1 MKMRIALFA
10 KQYFS
15 NYKDNYQSIIN
26 RLELSNC
33 DIFINKDFYK
43 LLKNNVHFK
52 LEPIQYQNLNDFD
65 KKPHAFF
72 SLGGDGTILD
82 TIQVVRDSNIPILGI
97 NMGRLGFLSSVSLNE
112 VDKAITSVLKNNY
125 ILDKRTLLSLKTDGK
140 LFGDLN
146 FALNEFAIQKK
157 DHLSMIVVH
166 VYIDDQFLN
175 SYWSDGLLIST
186 PTGSTAYSLS
196 VGGPIVTPG
205 AGVFVISPIAPHNL
219 TVRPIVIPDNSTIKL
234 KIQGRS
240 KSFLVG
246 LDSRFETI
254 KASTELVVKKCNFT
268 VNMVQIGSRSFF
280 DTIREKL
287 NWGLDIR
294 N

>member
-1 MKMRIALFA
+1 MRIAFFA
-10 KQYFS
+10 KQYFR
-15 NYKDNYQSIIN
+15 NYKENYQSMIDK
-26 RLELSNC
+26 LELANC
-33 DIFINKDFYK
+33 ELFVNKDFYK
-43 LLKNNVHFK
+43 LLKNKVVFK
-52 LEPIQYQNLNDFD
+52 TEPSIYQSLDDFE
-65 KKPHAFF
+65 KKPDAFF

-82 TIQVVRDSNIPILGI
+82 TIQVVKDSNIPILGI
-97 NMGRLGFLSSVSLNE
+97 NMGRLGFLSSVALSE
-112 VDKAITSVLKNNY
+112 VDLAIESVLKNNY
-125 ILDKRTLLSLKTDGK
+125 ILDKRTLLSLHTDNN
-140 LFGDLN
+140 LFGELN
-146 FALNEFAIQKK
+146 FALNEFVIQKK

-205 AGVFVISPIAPHNL
+205 AGNFIISPIAPHNL
-219 TVRPIVIPDNSTIKL
+219 TVRPIVIPDNSVIKL

-254 KASTELVVKKCNFT
+254 KASTELVVKKCEFS
-268 VNMVQIGSRSFF
+268 VNMIQIGSRSFF

>member
-1 MKMRIALFA
+1 MRIAFFA
-10 KQYFS
+10 KQYFR
-15 NYKDNYQSIIN
+15 NYKDNYQSMIDK
-26 RLELSNC
+26 LELANC
-33 DIFINKDFYK
+33 ELFVNKDFYK
-43 LLKNNVHFK
+43 LLKNKVVFK
-52 LEPIQYQNLNDFD
+52 TEPCIYQSLENFD
-65 KKPHAFF
+65 KKPDAFF

-82 TIQVVRDSNIPILGI
+82 TIQVVKDSNIPILGI
-97 NMGRLGFLSSVSLNE
+97 NMGRLGFLSSVALSE
-112 VDKAITSVLKNNY
+112 VDLAIESVLKNNY
-125 ILDKRTLLSLKTDGK
+125 ILDKRTLLSLHTDNN
-140 LFGDLN
+140 LFGELN
-146 FALNEFAIQKK
+146 FALNEFVIQKK

-205 AGVFVISPIAPHNL
+205 AGNFIISPIAPHNL
-219 TVRPIVIPDNSTIKL
+219 TVRPIVIPDNSVIKL

-254 KASTELVVKKCNFT
+254 KASTELVVSKCEFS
-268 VNMVQIGSRSFF
+268 VNMIQIGSRSFF

>member
-1 MKMRIALFA
+1 MKIALFA
-10 KQYFS
+10 KKFFN
-15 NYKDNYQSIIN
+15 NYKDSYQSIIDK
-26 RLELSNC
+26 LESANC
-33 DIFINKDFYK
+33 EIFVNQDFYK
-43 LLKNNVHFK
+43 LLTAKVKFK
-52 LEPIQYQNLNDFD
+52 TDPISYNTLDDFD
-65 KKPHAFF
+65 IKPDAFF

-82 TIQVVRDSNIPILGI
+82 TTLVVRQSNIPILGI
-97 NMGRLGFLSSVSLNE
+97 NMGRLGFLSSVSLKE
-112 VDKAITSVLKNNY
+112 VDQAIESVLKNNY
-125 ILDKRTLLSLKTDGK
+125 ILDKRALLSLKTESN
-140 LFGDLN
+140 LFGDFN

-175 SYWSDGLLIST
+175 SYWADGLLIST

-254 KASTELVVKKCNFT
+254 KASTELRIKKCDFS
-268 VNMVQIGSRSFF
+268 VNMIQIGSRSFF

-287 NWGLDIR
+287 NWGLDVR

>member
-1 MKMRIALFA
+1 MRIAFFA
-10 KQYFS
+10 KQYFR
-15 NYKDNYQSIIN
+15 NYKDNYQSMIDK
-26 RLELSNC
+26 LELANC
-33 DIFINKDFYK
+33 ELFVNKDFYK
-43 LLKNNVHFK
+43 LLKNKVVFK
-52 LEPIQYQNLNDFD
+52 TEPGIYQTLEDFD
-65 KKPHAFF
+65 IKPDAFF

-97 NMGRLGFLSSVSLNE
+97 NMGRLGFLSSVALTE
-112 VDKAITSVLKNNY
+112 VDQAIESVLKNNY
-125 ILDKRTLLSLKTDGK
+125 ILDKRALLSLHTDNN

-205 AGVFVISPIAPHNL
+205 AGNFIISPIAPHNL
-219 TVRPIVIPDNSTIKL
+219 TVRPIVIPDNSVIKL

-254 KASTELVVKKCNFT
+254 KASTELVVRKCGFS
-268 VNMVQIGSRSFF
+268 VNMIQIGSRSFF

>member
-1 MKMRIALFA
+1 MRIALFGI
-10 KQYFS
+10 QYFN

-26 RLELSNC
+26 RLELANC
-33 DIFINKDFYK
+33 KISVNHDFYSQ
-43 LLKNNVHFK
+43 LKKQIKFRI
-52 LEPIQYQNLNDFD
+52 EPHVYISLNDFEVNPD
-65 KKPHAFF
+65 VFF

-82 TIQVVRDSNIPILGI
+82 SVQIVRDSNIPILGI
-97 NMGRLGFLSSVSLNE
+97 NMGRLGFLSSVSLND
-112 VDKAITSVLKNNY
+112 VDEAIDGVLKNNY
-125 ILDKRTLLSLKTDGK
+125 ILDKRTLLSLETADN
-140 LFGDLN
+140 LFGELN
-146 FALNEFAIQKK
+146 FALNEFSIQKK

-175 SYWSDGLLIST
+175 SYWSDGILIAT

-205 AGVFVISPIAPHNL
+205 AGVFILSPIAPHNL

-246 LDSRFETI
+246 LDSRIESI
-254 KASTELVVKKCNFT
+254 ESSTELVVKKCDFS
-268 VNMVQIGSRSFF
+268 VSMIQIGSRSFF
-280 DTIREKL
+280 DTIRGKL
-287 NWGLDIR
+287 NWGLDVR

>member
-1 MKMRIALFA
+1 MRIAFFA
-10 KQYFS
+10 IQYFD
-15 NYKDNYQSIIN
+15 NYKDNYQAMIDK
-26 RLELSNC
+26 LEQANC
-33 DIFINKDFYK
+33 EIFINKDFYR
-43 LLKNNVHFK
+43 LLKNKVNFRREPFVYSTLEDFK
-52 LEPIQYQNLNDFD
+52 

-82 TIQVVRDSNIPILGI
+82 TVQVVRGSNIPILGI
-97 NMGRLGFLSSVSLNE
+97 NMGRLGFLSSVSLKE
-112 VDKAITSVLKNNY
+112 VDRAIDSVLKNNY
-125 ILDKRTLLSLKTDGK
+125 ILDKRTLLSLQTEDN
-140 LFGDLN
+140 LFGELN
-146 FALNEFAIQKK
+146 FALNEFAIQRK

-205 AGVFVISPIAPHNL
+205 AGIFIISPIAPHNL

-254 KASTELVVKKCNFT
+254 EASRELVIKKCEFS
-268 VNMVQIGSRSFF
+268 VNMIQVDSRSFF
-280 DTIREKL
+280 DTIRDKL

>member
-1 MKMRIALFA
+1 MKIALFSI
-10 KQYFS
+10 QYYEK
-15 NYKDNYQSIIN
+15 YKETYQLLIDK
-26 RLELSNC
+26 LEKAECEIWVNELFYGLIMNKVK
-33 DIFINKDFYK
+33 FINK
-43 LLKNNVHFK
+43 
-52 LEPIQYQNLNDFD
+52 PIIYNTAKEVKRKIDV
-65 KKPHAFF
+65 FF
-72 SLGGDGTILD
+72 TLGGDGTILD
-82 TIQVVRDSNIPILGI
+82 SIPIIRNSNIPILGI
-97 NMGRLGFLSSVSLNE
+97 NMGRLGFLSSVSHTDIDAAINDVLN
-112 VDKAITSVLKNNY
+112 NNY
-125 ILDKRTLLSLKTDGK
+125 ILDKRALLSLKTDSN
-140 LFGDLN
+140 LFGEMN
-146 FALNEFAIQKK
+146 FALNEFSIHKK

-166 VYIDDQFLN
+166 VYIDDKFLN

-186 PTGSTAYSLS
+186 PTGSTAYALA

-205 AGVFVISPIAPHNL
+205 SKNFIISPIAPHNL
-219 TVRPIVIPDNSTIKL
+219 TVRPVVIPDNSEIKL

-254 KASTELVVKKCNFT
+254 SSSTELVVSKSNFS
-268 VNMVQIGSRSFF
+268 VNMIQIGNRSFF